1 MMRSLVYSTAA
12 ALLLAGCS
20 TQPAAVKTDIAAIE
34 LALTAAEK
42 AALLYVTR
50 PQCPKGAPI
59 CSEKATVDQVKQAD
73 NTAYAAVKAARASGD
88 SAKAATA
95 SAAIAALV
103 SFIPAGQ

>member
-1 MMRSLVYSTAA
+1 MRSLVNITAG

-50 PQCPKGAPI
+50 PQCPKAAPL
-59 CSEKATVDQVKQAD
+59 CSDKATVDQIKQAD
-73 NTAYAAVKAARASGD
+73 STAYAAVKAARASGG
-88 SAKAATA
+88 SASAATA

-103 SFIPAGQ
+103 SMIPAGQ